1 MRPTLR
7 RAGRQLV
14 LARVRGELAQDL
26 AGPQGPGGHG
36 GRDAQD
42 VRPVPVDQVDVHL
55 AADQR
60 AQEASGRPR
69 GRTRRGGA
77 DHENRETAVV
87 RQLAKPVG
95 EVALPLP
102 AQPA

>member
-1 MRPTLR
+1 MNRERSDAADCPQ
-7 RAGRQLV
+7 GSRQLV
-14 LARVRGELAQDL
+14 LARERGELAQDV

-60 AQEASGRPR
+60 AQELRDAR
-69 GRTRRGGA
+69 
-77 DHENRETAVV
+77 
-87 RQLAKPVG
+87 L
-95 EVALPLP
+95 
-102 AQPA
+102 